1 MELPY
6 TLQLPP
12 ISLQKAKSSTE
23 LLSFDAPERK
33 IAFTAYTAPGDDI
46 RKPQTWKVGAEFT
59 IPAIQ
64 FSLFTSISLNS
75 HLLAFPDKCWT

>member
-33 IAFTAYTAPGDDI
+33 SAFNAYTAPEEGT
-46 RKPQTWKVGAEFT
+46 RQPQTWKVGAELT
-59 IPAIQ
+59 ISHI
-64 FSLFTSISLNS
+64 FSSVTLISLN
-75 HLLAFPDKCWT
+75 FPPSPSSR